1 MSNTFKNFI
10 KGDETPKLI
19 ALLTIRDSLWSI
31 IGILEEWME
40 LRFPKKIE
48 NNIKIF
54 SKKKSSKKKSLKKVE
69 RVILQYNTTKLG
81 GLSKSKSGNPVKVT
95 DNIDLSNFV
104 MIKELIK
111 NLGGSPNF
119 WMKMRKTNQI
129 PYLKV
134 GRRYYYHLDNIQKTI
149 KVD

>member
-31 IGILEEWME
+31 VGILEEWME

-54 SKKKSSKKKSLKKVE
+54 SKKKSSKKKSLKKEE

-119 WMKMRKTNQI
+119 WLNMRKTNQI